1 MPIRLTGMSSGLD
14 TEALVS
20 ELVSSYRKKS
30 DKYFKAQTKLSWKQD
45 AWKTMSSKIYN
56 FRTKIDSL
64 RFSKAYNMKTTSV
77 SNSTKAMITAGNDAV
92 NGTQSLNITSLA
104 KSGYLTG
111 GCLKS
116 ASGSAVTSGT
126 TLDSLVYGSDG
137 SGKMTSDG
145 SISLNGKEITL
156 KAGMSINDVVNKFKD
171 AGVNAS
177 YDETNKR
184 MFISAK
190 DSGADKDFTL
200 TALDSNGASALKA
213 LGIYT
218 QSKTATDLTAKYAK
232 YSGLDESGLAAALE
246 NYNTSK
252 ATIGQTGYAIANL
265 EKAASYK
272 KALDT
277 VSGLDDTTK
286 KLLQNTDK
294 YVSNDGSQIYAKGK
308 DKDGNDCYYLADDP
322 DALEDGIVKSDKIA
336 AVTDADVMT
345 ASDYL
350 KNVGGMSDD
359 DIKNNQSALVELK
372 SFEAAVAAED
382 VDQAAE
388 NLGSYAADY
397 TLTSLKAAIESGKY
411 SAADGVDQILADK
424 STVNLAQ
431 TDAQKYLNENS
442 VLQSYAQ
449 QYAAADADDTK
460 TEPEKASLKADIAK
474 QLKEY
479 VTYAGTA
486 DTDYTSDAVRVDGED
501 ATIYLNGAKFTSN
514 SNTFNING
522 LTINALATTTT
533 EDKIGTAEA
542 DASAVSITTS
552 TDAQGIYDKI
562 KDFLS
567 EYNTLIKSMTA
578 AFNAPSASEYEP
590 LTDDEREALTDS
602 QAEKWEQKGKDG
614 VLRRDGTLDV
624 LLSTLTTNMMQTINI
639 SGKNYSLAT
648 FGIKTLGVLNAEKYE
663 QNNYHIDG
671 DADDDNTSG
680 NTDKLMTA
688 INEDP
693 ESVMNFFQQL
703 TGKVYDSLSQKMTS
717 TEMRTYGTFYND
729 KEMAKEYSDYTTTI
743 SKWEEKVQSIEDTYY
758 KKFSAMEK
766 ALSELQSKTSQL
778 SGLLG

>member
-45 AWKTMSSKIYN
+45 AWKTMSSKVYN

-77 SNSTKAMITAGNDAV
+77 SNSTKAMITADNNAV

-111 GCLKS
+111 GRLKN
-116 ASGSAVTSGT
+116 ADGSAVTTGT
-126 TLDSLVYGSDG
+126 KLESLVYGDDN
-137 SGKMTSDG
+137 SGKMASTG
-145 SISLNGKEITL
+145 KISLNGKEIELTT
-156 KAGMSINDVVNKFKD
+156 GMTINDVVNKFKEK
-171 AGVNAS
+171 GVNAS
-177 YDETNKR
+177 YDATNKR

-190 DSGADKDFTL
+190 DSGVENDFTL
-200 TALDSNGASALKA
+200 TALDSNGAAALKA

-218 QSKTATDLTAKYAK
+218 GSRTADELNAKYAS
-232 YSGLDESGLAAALE
+232 YSGQDNATLASKLE
-246 NYNTSK
+246 DYNTNK
-252 ATIGQTGYAIANL
+252 ASISQIEYATANL
-265 EKAASYK
+265 EKAVAYK

-286 KLLQNTDK
+286 KLLQETDK
-294 YVSNDGSQIYAKGK
+294 YVSNDGSTIYAKGK

-322 DALEDGIVKSDKIA
+322 DALEDGKVKPDKVA
-336 AVTDADVMT
+336 AVTDTDVKK

-350 KNVGGMSDD
+350 KDDRGMSDD
-359 DIKNNQSALVELK
+359 DIKKYQTALSDIK
-372 SFEAAVAAED
+372 KFEDAVAAED
-382 VDQAAE
+382 VDAAKGS
-388 NLGSYAADY
+388 LGTSYEEY
-397 TLTSLKAAIESGKY
+397 TLTSLKTAVDSGRY
-411 SAADGVDQILADK
+411 SAADGMDQMAADK
-424 STVNLAQ
+424 NTLNSNK
-431 TDAQKYLNENS
+431 TDAQMYLNQNS
-442 VLQSYAQ
+442 VLAEHARL
-449 QYAAADADDTK
+449 YAAADT
-460 TEPEKASLKADIAK
+460 PEAK
-474 QLKEY
+474 EGVVSQLKGY
-479 VTYAGTA
+479 VDNAAAA

-514 SNTFNING
+514 SNTFNVNG

-533 EDKIGTAEA
+533 DDKIGTAEA
-542 DASAVSITTS
+542 DASAVMVTTS
-552 TDAQGIYDKI
+552 TDSQGVYDKI

-567 EYNTLIKSMTA
+567 EYNTLIKSMTSA
-578 AFNAPSASEYEP
+578 LNAPAASEYEP
-590 LTDDEREALTDS
+590 LTDEEREALTDS

-614 VLRRDGTLDV
+614 VLRRDSTLDA

-671 DADDDNTSG
+671 DEDDDNTSG
-680 NTDKLMTA
+680 NTDKLMAA

-717 TEMRTYGTFYND
+717 TEMRTYGNFYND

-758 KKFSAMEK
+758 KKFAAMEK